1 MPRLTPSEITVALT
15 ENEANWLYEHLMLT
29 DMSGSDRR
37 FAGVVSRILTRLE
50 LPLLT
55 DAKLVG
61 AP

>member
-1 MPRLTPSEITVALT
+1 MPRLTPPERTIALT
-15 ENEANWLYEHLMLT
+15 ENEANWLWEHLTLT

-50 LPLLT
+50 LPLRT